1 MDTAILAIIVV
12 GAIIALNFAI
22 PYFGKKKVDSSYEE
36 PSEQSM
42 KSVLTDIIPVF
53 QSIATRAMAILSID
67 PNNYTKDQYLDL
79 LANEILVTFNSEIE
93 KSTIDAIENNKVILT
108 AIPDE
113 YKLKFIR
120 NKVLSMPSIS
130 RTINEFYSKDNP
142 DEAVEVIDEKTEEK
156 SEEDEIIDAK
166 KETSTKPESVNI
178 TEAINDF
185 YED

>member
-36 PSEQSM
+36 LSEQSM
-42 KSVLTDIIPVF
+42 KSVLADIIPVF

-130 RTINEFYSKDNP
+130 KTINEFYSKDNP

-156 SEEDEIIDAK
+156 SEDDSEDDKVVASTTDITKDINSFYDDEI
-166 KETSTKPESVNI
+166 
-178 TEAINDF
+178 
-185 YED
+185 